1 MHGKQWLRW
10 GFWALLVAS
19 SIAVVSQSARAA
31 EKKAAPMAIR
41 MASLPLT
48 NYTPLL
54 IAREKGWFAEENLNV
69 SWTMVSQGAL
79 SVEAVY
85 GGSAEFGGSAI
96 LEPMIAR
103 GNGLD
108 VMFAVASTRIRS
120 APPDNNALLVRA
132 EDTIRT
138 PADLAGKKISA
149 GLINS
154 VNYIHM
160 VEWLRKKGVD
170 PKSVQFLEIPFPQ
183 MADALFQNRLDAVW
197 NVEPFVTVML
207 KSGKAR
213 VIGYPY
219 LDNIPGMDI
228 TAYIAKES
236 WLKANA
242 DVARRFKRVVD
253 RATGYLNNAPKDER
267 HSWIAKYS
275 GVKPELVEQMNLP
288 AFTSEFN
295 VESLKAN
302 LDLAV
307 RQNLMKPFDVMT
319 MIWRP

>member
-1 MHGKQWLRW
+1 MRWTAKTWVITVGVLLGASWGGVGPADAATATLR
-10 GFWALLVAS
+10 VA
-19 SIAVVSQSARAA
+19 A
-31 EKKAAPMAIR
+31 
-41 MASLPLT
+41 LPLT

-54 IAREKGWFAEENLNV
+54 VAREKGWFAQEDLNV

-79 SVEAVY
+79 AIEAVY

-108 VMFAVASTRIRS
+108 IMFAVASTRIRS

-132 EDTIRT
+132 QDPIRS

-160 VEWLRKKGVD
+160 VAWLRKRGVD
-170 PKSVQFLEIPFPQ
+170 PKAVQFMEIPFPQ

-213 VIGYPY
+213 VMGYPY
-219 LDNIPGMDI
+219 QDNIPGMDI
-228 TAYIAKES
+228 TGYIAKES

-242 DVARRFKRVVD
+242 DVARRFKRVIE
-253 RATGYLNNAPKDER
+253 RATAHLNGLPKAELDD
-267 HSWIAKYS
+267 WVAKYS
-275 GVKPELVEQMNLP
+275 RVKPELVAEMNLP
-288 AFTSEFN
+288 AFTTEFN
-295 VESLKAN
+295 VESLRAN
-302 LDLAV
+302 LELAV
-307 RQNLMKPFDVMT
+307 GQNLVKPFDVNI

>member
-1 MHGKQWLRW
+1 MRGKGWVIATWVTVGALW
-10 GFWALLVAS
+10 GYGTEVH
-19 SIAVVSQSARAA
+19 AA
-31 EKKAAPMAIR
+31 AATVR
-41 MASLPLT
+41 LASLPLT

-54 IAREKGWFAEENLNV
+54 IAREKGWFAQEHLNV

-85 GGSAEFGGSAI
+85 GGSVEFGGSAI

-108 VMFAVASTRIRS
+108 IMLAVASTRLRS
-120 APPDNNALLVRA
+120 AAPDNNALLVRVQDPIKTA
-132 EDTIRT
+132 G
-138 PADLAGKKISA
+138 DLVGKKISA

-160 VEWLRKKGVD
+160 VEWLRKRGID

-213 VIGYPY
+213 VLAYPY
-219 LDNIPGMDI
+219 VDNLPGMDI
-228 TAYIAKES
+228 TVYIAKES

-242 DVARRFKRVVD
+242 DVARRFKRVIE
-253 RATGYLNNAPKDER
+253 RATTYLNSVPKEER
-267 HSWIAKYS
+267 NEWVAKYS
-275 GVKPELVEQMNLP
+275 GVKPELVAEMHLP
-288 AFTSEFN
+288 VFTTEFN
-295 VESLKAN
+295 VESLRAN

-307 RQNLMKPFDVMT
+307 RQNLVKPFDLAT
-319 MIWRP
+319 MIWKP